1 MSESNS
7 TPGPPGF
14 GPGAPALDTT
24 SMAGSLIAC
33 AVLCW
38 VICGVGV
45 GARFYARGR
54 IQNVLARE
62 DWCVLAA
69 WVRGP
74 FLLLSHSLSL
84 LSHHTHADQ
93 NAHKTPR
100 QLLAL
105 GFTVGTIY

>member
-7 TPGPPGF
+7 TTGPPGL

-74 FLLLSHSLSL
+74 FLLLSLSLSL
-84 LSHHTHADQ
+84 SSLHTRAGLI
-93 NAHKTPR
+93 AHMTP
-100 QLLAL
+100 
-105 GFTVGTIY
+105 